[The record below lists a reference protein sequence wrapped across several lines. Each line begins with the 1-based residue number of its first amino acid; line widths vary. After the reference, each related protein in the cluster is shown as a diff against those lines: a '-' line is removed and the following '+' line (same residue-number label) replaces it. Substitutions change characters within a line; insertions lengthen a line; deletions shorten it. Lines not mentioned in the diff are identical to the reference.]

1 MTVESLVSIVSSL
14 FLIGGLGWKLNAE
27 LNMIRLMI
35 EKLVVKADSKWEQ
48 LSNLE
53 KRVEK
58 LEDANR

>member
-1 MTVESLVSIVSSL
+1 MSVESLVSIVSSL

-48 LSNLE
+48 LDKLE
-53 KRVEK
+53 KRIETLESK
-58 LEDANR
+58 L

>member
-1 MTVESLVSIVSSL
+1 MTVETLGAIVTFLVLV
-14 FLIGGLGWKLNAE
+14 GGLGWKLNAE

-35 EKLVVKADSKWEQ
+35 EKMVVKAEGKWEQ
-48 LSNLE
+48 LSMLE

>member
-48 LSNLE
+48 LDKLE
-53 KRVEK
+53 KRIETLESK
-58 LEDANR
+58 L

>member
-48 LSNLE
+48 LSSLE